1 MMLDCTR
8 GMSIGYVGMSHKQT
22 DLMVGGGVV
31 AAACPVTNDA
41 HWRDLSIHLHDLLW
55 CMAGQD
61 FNKKYF

>member
-1 MMLDCTR
+1 MMLDCTH

-41 HWRDLSIHLHDLLW
+41 HWRDLSIHLHDLLYDW
-55 CMAGQD
+55 AHWEHGTSM
-61 FNKKYF
+61 F